1 MAAGGRQWGGEGG
14 EVGMGLAVGM
24 AMRTWGWGHG
34 AGSDHGDS
42 NGDTGLGTLGWGHG
56 AGSSHGAAVG
66 TWGWV
71 QLWGS
76 SGDMGLG
83 PAMGTAIGTQG

>member
-34 AGSDHGDS
+34 AGDMGLGPAMGQHW
-42 NGDTGLGTLGWGHG
+42 DTGLGTR
-56 AGSSHGAAVG
+56 
-66 TWGWV
+66 GWV
-71 QLWGS
+71 WLWGS